1 MSFLIWPFLSMGKSI
16 DKIHAEMDEME
27 PNDLYFAEN
36 KRSLGIAGAFS
47 GYIMTLLLW
56 FCWLLL

>member
-1 MSFLIWPFLSMGKSI
+1 
-16 DKIHAEMDEME
+16 MDEMKF
-27 PNDLYFAEN
+27 NDSYLAED

-56 FCWLLL
+56 FCLLLL